1 MKKYM
6 HMKEYCEATGFPL
19 DVMRRL
25 TRSYMAD
32 RFSFRSS
39 GAQRAP
45 INIIVPV
52 FESMLENG
60 EFKEV
65 LEG

>member
-1 MKKYM
+1 MKKFV
-6 HMKEYCEATGFPL
+6 HMKEYCDETGFPL

-25 TRSYMAD
+25 CRSYLAD
-32 RFSFRSS
+32 QFSFRSS
-39 GAQRAP
+39 SAQRAP

-52 FESMLENG
+52 FESMLERG

-65 LEG
+65 IEG